1 MQTAKPKLAVHK
13 FTSCDG
19 CQLAFFNAGEALL
32 TLSELVEII
41 HFAEAGEINLV
52 TPIDISF
59 IEGSVSTPEEIER
72 VKKIRQRSKYVIAF
86 GACATAGGVQ
96 ALRNFANQ
104 KEWMA
109 SIYAKPE
116 YIKTLAT
123 STPASA
129 HIHVDTEIWGCPPN
143 TKQVLDAIKALLLHS
158 TPRIKREKVCME
170 CKRKNY
176 VCVLVAKKQACMGP
190 VTQTGCGA
198 LCPGIT
204 RPCYACYGP
213 SEVPNPKSLGDWFIT
228 KLNVAPE
235 KVAKQF
241 LHLNNQASTF
251 KQAGL
256 YFKGVQIVIENKQI
270 K

>member
-1 MQTAKPKLAVHK
+1 MQKPKLAVHK

-19 CQLAFFNAGEALL
+19 CQLAFLNAGEALL
-32 TLSELVEII
+32 ALSDIVDII
-41 HFAEAGEINLV
+41 HFVEAGEINLE

-72 VKKIRQRSKYVIAF
+72 VKKIRERSKYVIAF

-96 ALRNFANQ
+96 ALRNFANH

-109 SIYAKPE
+109 SIYAKPQ
-116 YIKTLAT
+116 YIKSLDT

-129 HIHVDTEIWGCPPN
+129 HIRVDTEIWGCPPN
-143 TKQVLDAIKALLLHS
+143 TKQVLDAIKSLLLRS

-190 VTQTGCGA
+190 VTQTGCGV

-213 SEVPNPKSLGDWFIT
+213 SEVPNTKSLGNWFID
-228 KLNVAPE
+228 KLNIAPE
-235 KVAKQF
+235 KNAQQF
-241 LHLNNQASTF
+241 LHLNNQAPAF
-251 KQAGL
+251 KEAGQ
-256 YFKGVQIVIENKQI
+256 YFKGIPITSEK
-270 K
+270 